1 MATESP
7 TQARKIRARQLSRY
21 GMPVLLVFV
30 ALVVFFTQSGGVGF
44 WKGSHGWNSAH
55 GLAIMTHATPDNLF
69 VGYAL
74 ADRTA
79 TGHTGYIY
87 FDRYPFFFSASVQ
100 ALMSLTDNLT
110 TKVWLVRQLMNAIFV
125 VTLLLAYRLLR
136 RLVKN
141 PYLALA
147 ITLITASGYNLLYYR
162 DMVHYDQPA
171 LMGMFLLLYA
181 ITVYKQ
187 EQRWRWRWLY
197 IAALIAVSLGRGYA
211 SFFVL
216 GPWFLIEALAI
227 LRQNGTTIGQRTR
240 QILRHDAT
248 RVLIIA
254 LLWVIALLS
263 YNIVVEALRREVPIQ
278 QTSVVESALR
288 RLPFGHEGG
297 RNTTTA
303 SEDSPPPWG
312 EFAGLEVERLTRWF
326 TPLNMGW
333 DDGVVAQWSY
343 PVGLLALV
351 IVGIFIWRQPPPAR
365 TIALLTAFSGI
376 IWLAFMINLSATHE
390 FTIMYGLGFALIFY
404 TALLSWLGRYRWAG
418 PVLLVAGLA
427 LFTGQHVYVY
437 RDTVDEIRR
446 YDVYTE
452 DYNRILHAIDGSGR
466 TVYHTFPN
474 NCAIENSK
482 CFVLGFYLGGNFI
495 TSDEAFADYVLTG
508 YEYYTSK
515 PYLLPDDEDGLRLLS
530 HSLTP
535 DNAVAH
541 IFDNRAAETRHIPED
556 AATLY
561 RFGDWFSLQHWEL
574 KDSVEVQ
581 ACQRIH
587 LESWWQMTSPPPHNY
602 SLQVAMVNGE
612 GAAVSASNAPLTT
625 LPTRVWIP
633 DAYFL
638 DARSIQV
645 PCDAAPGE
653 YPLVMSVYNP
663 DNVDEAGSLP
673 VYWPDGSPN
682 NDYLYLTTLFVR

>member
-100 ALMSLTDNLT
+100 ALMSLTDNLS

-187 EQRWRWRWLY
+187 EHKWRWRWLY

-216 GPWFLIEALAI
+216 GPWFLIESLAI
-227 LRQNGTTIGQRTR
+227 LRQNGTTIGRR
-240 QILRHDAT
+240 IRRILVHDAT

-254 LLWVIALLS
+254 LLWVVALLS
-263 YNIVVEALRREVPIQ
+263 YNIVVEALRRDVPIQ

-303 SEDSPPPWG
+303 SEDSPPTWG
-312 EFAGLEVERLTRWF
+312 ER
-326 TPLNMGW
+326 
-333 DDGVVAQWSY
+333 
-343 PVGLLALV
+343 
-351 IVGIFIWRQPPPAR
+351 R
-365 TIALLTAFSGI
+365 TGRPHEYDETA
-376 IWLAFMINLSATHE
+376 N
-390 FTIMYGLGFALIFY
+390 
-404 TALLSWLGRYRWAG
+404 
-418 PVLLVAGLA
+418 
-427 LFTGQHVYVY
+427 
-437 RDTVDEIRR
+437 
-446 YDVYTE
+446 
-452 DYNRILHAIDGSGR
+452 
-466 TVYHTFPN
+466 
-474 NCAIENSK
+474 
-482 CFVLGFYLGGNFI
+482 
-495 TSDEAFADYVLTG
+495 
-508 YEYYTSK
+508 
-515 PYLLPDDEDGLRLLS
+515 
-530 HSLTP
+530 
-535 DNAVAH
+535 
-541 IFDNRAAETRHIPED
+541 
-556 AATLY
+556 
-561 RFGDWFSLQHWEL
+561 
-574 KDSVEVQ
+574 
-581 ACQRIH
+581 
-587 LESWWQMTSPPPHNY
+587 
-602 SLQVAMVNGE
+602 
-612 GAAVSASNAPLTT
+612 
-625 LPTRVWIP
+625 
-633 DAYFL
+633 
-638 DARSIQV
+638 
-645 PCDAAPGE
+645 
-653 YPLVMSVYNP
+653 
-663 DNVDEAGSLP
+663 
-673 VYWPDGSPN
+673 
-682 NDYLYLTTLFVR
+682 